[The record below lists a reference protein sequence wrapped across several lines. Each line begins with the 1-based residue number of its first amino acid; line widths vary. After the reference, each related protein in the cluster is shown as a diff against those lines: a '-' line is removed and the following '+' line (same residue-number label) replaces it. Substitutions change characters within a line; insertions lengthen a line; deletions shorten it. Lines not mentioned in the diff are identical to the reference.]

1 MASVALSV
9 ALFAGAAAAQS
20 STVGFAPTPLIDLVY
35 PRPSDAPYQVFDFNG
50 HDIYTRGYQSGYNI
64 CNSTTEGDSSLCQT
78 MVQNSIMGQCSVFST
93 PAPVFGAASCLRRGL
108 VACFS
113 RCLAWQTS
121 VSGPRPR

>member
-9 ALFAGAAAAQS
+9 ALFAGAVAAQS

-78 MVQNSIMGQCSVFST
+78 IIQNSIQGEAVHF
-93 PAPVFGAASCLRRGL
+93 LGL
-108 VACFS
+108 K
-113 RCLAWQTS
+113 AWRSHKGGQTS
-121 VSGPRPR
+121 ACGVPPR